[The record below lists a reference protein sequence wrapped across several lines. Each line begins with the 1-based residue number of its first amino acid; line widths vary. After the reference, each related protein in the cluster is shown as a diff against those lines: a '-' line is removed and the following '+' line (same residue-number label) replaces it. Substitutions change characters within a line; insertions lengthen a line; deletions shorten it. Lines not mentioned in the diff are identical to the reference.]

1 MTEQATQAGSYIVET
16 LLWPYFILIFAII
29 DILLVC
35 LCYIENAFLVK
46 IFNYLNYTW
55 YLLLWHNKNNIFLY
69 QDPPTNKRAS

>member
-46 IFNYLNYTW
+46 IFNYLNYT
-55 YLLLWHNKNNIFLY
+55 
-69 QDPPTNKRAS
+69 